1 MRVSPERN
9 LRTGGLPT
17 GDRMAKAERGFRSAG
32 GWKRRSADGSGEAK
46 REAEAKVEEW
56 VETEGDSRPN
66 PSVGVCGTGG
76 RRPGGGGA
84 GGVGWVCVRRQPHS
98 QTRAG
103 VRRRDGNGRMR
114 GFRFSNKAWFS
125 FKNSWGLGPVAFSFL
140 FGK

>member
-17 GDRMAKAERGFRSAG
+17 GDRMAKAERGFRSTG
-32 GWKRRSADGSGEAK
+32 GWKRRSADGGGEAK
-46 REAEAKVEEW
+46 REAEAKVAERA
-56 VETEGDSRPN
+56 ETEGDSRPN
-66 PSVGVCGTGG
+66 RSVGVCGTGG
-76 RRPGGGGA
+76 RWPGGGGA
-84 GGVGWVCVRRQPHS
+84 GGVGRVCVRRQPHS

-103 VRRRDGNGRMR
+103 VRRRDGNGRMG

>member
-32 GWKRRSADGSGEAK
+32 GWKRRSADGGGEAK
-46 REAEAKVEEW
+46 REAEAKVAERA
-56 VETEGDSRPN
+56 ETEGDSRPN

-84 GGVGWVCVRRQPHS
+84 GGVGRVCVRRQPHS

-103 VRRRDGNGRMR
+103 VRRRDGNGRMG

-125 FKNSWGLGPVAFSFL
+125 FKNS
-140 FGK
+140 

>member
-1 MRVSPERN
+1 
-9 LRTGGLPT
+9 
-17 GDRMAKAERGFRSAG
+17 MAKAERGFRSAG

-46 REAEAKVEEW
+46 HEAEVKVAEW
-56 VETEGDSRPN
+56 VETEGDSRSN

-84 GGVGWVCVRRQPHS
+84 GGVGRVCVRRQPHS

-103 VRRRDGNGRMR
+103 VRRRDGNGRMG

>member
-1 MRVSPERN
+1 M
-9 LRTGGLPT
+9 

-46 REAEAKVEEW
+46 REAEAKVAEW

-84 GGVGWVCVRRQPHS
+84 GGVGRVCVRRQPHS
-98 QTRAG
+98 QTRGG
-103 VRRRDGNGRMR
+103 VRRRDGNGRMG

>member
-84 GGVGWVCVRRQPHS
+84 GGVGRVCVRRQPHS
-98 QTRAG
+98 QTRGG
-103 VRRRDGNGRMR
+103 VRRRDGNGRMGGSDYLIR
-114 GFRFSNKAWFS
+114 P
-125 FKNSWGLGPVAFSFL
+125 GLVSKILGVWIL
-140 FGK
+140 